1 MQILNYGG
9 YIRYK
14 NYCNFFAQDLN
25 TLSVMPSKARLADVT
40 DLSSL
45 GSICIGVFVV
55 ILVEFRVGLCLG

>member
-14 NYCNFFAQDLN
+14 NYSNFFAQDLN